1 MRREA
6 RKGLKDLF
14 SMQGEDPEFL
24 RGLREEIGDQ
34 EPDVCFQCM
43 RCTSGCD
50 AFKFQKGY
58 KPHQLVGFARLGLK
72 ERMVGSEVI
81 WNCTTCSYCKEVC
94 PQRVAPVDVVKAA
107 RRMAVREGRAVEDH
121 RKIAGYLIKTG
132 HLVPVNDTVRGLR
145 EKLGLPGTPPTTHA
159 SQKALEEVRELVK
172 RTGFVKLLGEGKD
185 G

>member
-1 MRREA
+1 LK

-14 SMQGEDPEFL
+14 SMQEGDPGFL
-24 RGLREEIGDQ
+24 EELRKEVGDQ

-50 AFKFQKGY
+50 AFRLQPSY

-81 WNCTTCSYCKEVC
+81 WSCTTCNYCREVS
-94 PQRVAPVDVVKAA
+94 A
-107 RRMAVREGRAVEDH
+107 RRVAVREGRTVEGH
-121 RKIAGYLIKTG
+121 RKIAGYLIQTG
-132 HLVPVNDTVRGLR
+132 HLVPVNEAVREQR
-145 EKLGLPGTPPTTHA
+145 ERLGLPGNPPTTH
-159 SQKALEEVRELVK
+159 SFPKALEEVRELVD
-172 RTGFVKLLGEGKD
+172 RTGFRKLLGGEKG